1 MIQFDHPNVMSLIGV
16 CMVPS
21 AGSSGRGS
29 GPYMVMPFMAR
40 GSLLD
45 QLRAHS
51 EEMTVT
57 DEHNKL
63 VSGCGKLHKCQVL
76 IVFTLIG
83 KTNN

>member
-16 CMVPS
+16 CVVPS
-21 AGSSGRGS
+21 AGGS
-29 GPYMVMPFMAR
+29 GSCMIIPFMAR

-57 DEHNKL
+57 DEDNKQ
-63 VSGCGKLHKCQVL
+63 VSSFGKLHN
-76 IVFTLIG
+76 FS
-83 KTNN
+83 

>member
-21 AGSSGRGS
+21 AGASKGS
-29 GPYMVMPFMAR
+29 EPCMVMPFMDR

-57 DEHNKL
+57 DEDSKV
-63 VSGCGKLHKCQVL
+63 VSGCGKLHNCV
-76 IVFTLIG
+76 V
-83 KTNN
+83 